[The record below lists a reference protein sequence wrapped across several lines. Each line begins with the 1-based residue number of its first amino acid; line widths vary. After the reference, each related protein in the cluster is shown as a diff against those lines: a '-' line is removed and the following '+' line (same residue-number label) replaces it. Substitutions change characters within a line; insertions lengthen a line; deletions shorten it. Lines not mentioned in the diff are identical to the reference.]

1 MNWTFGVIQGHPYWC
16 KQKSTVG
23 LVVVV
28 MYNYVD
34 LISKIYEDTATGKLQ
49 IRQFVRRVDWKSH
62 FKMNWAFGIIQ
73 GHPYWC
79 KQKSTVDPVVVV
91 MYNYVDLIS
100 KITCKFANFN
110 NLLRFDN
117 SSLRNAFEYL
127 QINYISRNWSQCP
140 TFLPL
145 IVWVCSSLFTAFTQ
159 FMGLSLS
166 LFMLCA
172 TQTPFSLKVL
182 ARKQILTLSS
192 QSRLI

>member
-1 MNWTFGVIQGHPYWC
+1 MSTLFPKFTKTQQRENCKFANSSGV
-16 KQKSTVG
+16 STG
-23 LVVVV
+23 NHTLRW
-28 MYNYVD
+28 
-34 LISKIYEDTATGKLQ
+34 IGPSAS
-49 IRQFVRRVDWKSH
+49 FS
-62 FKMNWAFGIIQ
+62 
-73 GHPYWC
+73 HPYWC

-110 NLLRFDN
+110 NLLRFDD